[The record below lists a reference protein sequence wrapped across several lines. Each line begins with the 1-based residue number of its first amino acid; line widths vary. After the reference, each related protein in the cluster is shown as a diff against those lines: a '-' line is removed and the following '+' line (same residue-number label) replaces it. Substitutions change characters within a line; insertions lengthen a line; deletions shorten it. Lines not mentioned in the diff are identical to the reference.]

1 MPIRSCPAQSLPGRE
16 PWLYSRPV
24 NPMTPVMGAA
34 QDRIADIP
42 SRPAILRHVVLV
54 IAAIGLTT
62 GCVTNNDRGGIS
74 NQAIGTGAG
83 AAVGAG
89 IGAAATRGSLAGI
102 LVGALVGGLIG
113 NAVGRMLD
121 KEEQRKLNEATYQAF
136 SSENGQPTTYSVASK
151 APGQEPTVVS
161 ARPAGPATTRAN
173 GATCRPVEQTAT
185 KNGQTQSETIT
196 LCQGAGGGE
205 LKPTSI

>member
-1 MPIRSCPAQSLPGRE
+1 MNSTIVAPAGR
-16 PWLYSRPV
+16 
-24 NPMTPVMGAA
+24 MTV
-34 QDRIADIP
+34 
-42 SRPAILRHVVLV
+42 LRRLVRKVVLIV
-54 IAAIGLTT
+54 AAVGLAS
-62 GCVTNNDRGGIS
+62 GCVTSDRGGLS
-74 NQAIGTGAG
+74 NQAVGTGAG

-121 KEEQRKLNEATYQAF
+121 KEEQRKLNEATLQAF
-136 SSENGQPTTYSVASK
+136 RNESGQSTTFAIPSK
-151 APGQEPTVVS
+151 SPGKEPTVVS
-161 ARPAGPATTRAN
+161 ARPTGPATSRAS
-173 GATCRPVEQTAT
+173 GATCRPIEQTAT
-185 KNGQTQSETIT
+185 KDGQTHSETIT

>member
-1 MPIRSCPAQSLPGRE
+1 
-16 PWLYSRPV
+16 
-24 NPMTPVMGAA
+24 MTMRLLHA
-34 QDRIADIP
+34 
-42 SRPAILRHVVLV
+42 S
-54 IAAIGLTT
+54 IGLATVAPYIAGCRLSFFRRVALVVVAVGVAS
-62 GCVTNNDRGGIS
+62 GCVTSDRGGLS
-74 NQAIGTGAG
+74 NQAVGTGAG

-89 IGAAATRGSLAGI
+89 IGAAATHGSLGGI

-136 SSENGQPTTYSVASK
+136 SSESGQSTTYSVPSK
-151 APGQEPTVVS
+151 SPGKEPTVVS
-161 ARPAGPATTRAN
+161 AKPTGPATTRAN

-185 KNGQTQSETIT
+185 KNGQTHSDTLT
-196 LCQGAGGGE
+196 LCQAAGGGE